1 MSGSALGHHS
11 TPAPAPAA
19 RLSRVSWRTVMGSVL
34 LLALVLR
41 LPGMWTDFWLD
52 EIWSWTLVW
61 SWGLTS
67 NISGVWGIFTEIH
80 QDNNN
85 YLNTLY
91 LYACGPRA
99 PLFVYRLPPLI
110 AGLATVWLGG
120 QLAIRWTS
128 NRSLSETTAW
138 LAGAGLLAT
147 SQVAVVYSSEARGY
161 ALAGVAALAAQW
173 TLGSLLKSGKWTTGL
188 AYGGIASAGF
198 LSHLSFLPVFL
209 AQCLWASAAL
219 IWSVPKGTRLRRCGP
234 LSVAF
239 AIPSLVVGGLWLV
252 DLSRTNVGGGP
263 HLQAWLVA
271 CDTLSMP
278 CGASL
283 PESLSLPLAVMFAG
297 LLIMGLG
304 QLRRA
309 ANLEVISLA
318 SVLIIAPAVLYGLAP
333 EGLVYPRH
341 FLVSL
346 TLLIPVAGIGL
357 ASCFQGEMRAVRLAG
372 GVAVVAWCL
381 GNGTELVRFWTNG
394 RGQYQAALQH
404 LLAESAGRTINVGS
418 DFDFRNGMV
427 LAFYM
432 VRSPTPPTLQYVP
445 QQMWGQYQLDR
456 LIAHDQSRDADFA
469 RDVEVMGQTYVLD
482 RVFPFAGPV
491 GWHWATYRRRE

>member
-1 MSGSALGHHS
+1 MSG
-11 TPAPAPAA
+11 PAPGRQTPLVPARA
-19 RLSRVSWRTVMGSVL
+19 AEPTAQLRRGVVAGVM
-34 LLALVLR
+34 LLAIALR

-67 NISGVWGIFTEIH
+67 KISGLWGVFSEIH

-85 YLNTLY
+85 YLNTIY
-91 LYACGPRA
+91 LYVCGPRA

-110 AGLATVWLGG
+110 AGLTTVWLGG
-120 QLAIRWTS
+120 RLAVHWVAHRPL
-128 NRSLSETTAW
+128 RELSVW

-147 SQVAVVYSSEARGY
+147 SQVEVVYSSEARGY
-161 ALAGVAALAAQW
+161 ALAGCAALAAQW
-173 TLGSLLKSGKWTTGL
+173 TLGALLRSGKWTASL
-188 AYGGIASAGF
+188 AYGAVASAGF
-198 LSHLSFLPVFL
+198 LSHLSFLPVYL
-209 AQCLWASAAL
+209 AQFLWASVAL
-219 IWSVPKGTRLRRCGP
+219 VWAIPVGTRLRRSMPVG
-234 LSVAF
+234 VAF
-239 AIPSLVVGGLWLV
+239 LIPAMVVGVLWLI

-283 PESLSLPLAVMFAG
+283 PESLSLPFAVMFSC
-297 LLIMGLG
+297 LLLMGLR
-304 QLRRA
+304 QLRGA
-309 ANLEVISLA
+309 ANLEVVSLA
-318 SVLIIAPAVLYGLAP
+318 TLLIIAPAVLYGLAP

-357 ASCFQGEMRAVRLAG
+357 VSSFQGELRAIRLAG
-372 GVAVVAWCL
+372 GIALVAWCL

-394 RGQYQAALQH
+394 RGQYQAAIQH
-404 LLAESAGRTINVGS
+404 LLTPVPGRPVNVGS

-427 LAFYM
+427 LGFYL
-432 VRSPTPPTLQYVP
+432 VRLNPPQPLQYVP
-445 QQMWGQYQLDR
+445 QQFWGQHRLDW
-456 LIAHDQSRDADFA
+456 LIAHDQSRDPEFT
-469 RDVEVMGQTYVLD
+469 REIEVLGQVYVLD
-482 RVFPFAGPV
+482 GVFPFAGPV